1 MSDFTWA
8 GRRVLLTGASSGI
21 GAALAREL
29 ARAGAVLGL
38 CARRTELL
46 DAVLA
51 DCREQSPDSCA
62 WTVDLADLDA
72 TEALAA
78 SAVDALGRIDVL
90 VNNAAMSNYH
100 ADALATPWDDVEYM
114 MRVNYLSP
122 VRLTRAIL
130 PAMLER
136 DDGRIVTVSSM
147 AKHMSSPGESAY
159 SASKAALS
167 AWCEATATEHWTSGV
182 RFHLVYPA
190 LIGLEPGV
198 DADDSVAETPNSG
211 EVIPAPVLARAMMR
225 QVEDDELELYMPHSA
240 GDLARSRAANLV
252 PMIEMM
258 AGWYAR
264 TGGATS

>member
-1 MSDFTWA
+1 METDTTFAWA
-8 GRRVLLTGASSGI
+8 GTRVLLTGASSGI

-29 ARAGAVLGL
+29 AKAGAVVGL

-51 DCREQSPDSCA
+51 DCRTDSPESRA
-62 WTVDLADLDA
+62 WTVDLADID
-72 TEALAA
+72 
-78 SAVDALGRIDVL
+78 AVDPFAAEATAALGRVDVL

-100 ADALATPWDDVEYM
+100 DGALTTPWSDVEYL
-114 MRVNYLSP
+114 MRCNYLSP
-122 VRLTRAIL
+122 VRLTRALL
-130 PAMLER
+130 PAMVER
-136 DDGRIVTVSSM
+136 GAGRVVTVSSM
-147 AKHMSSPGESAY
+147 AKQMSSPGESAY

-167 AWCEATATEHWTSGV
+167 AWFEATATELWTSGV

-225 QVEDDELELYMPHSA
+225 QVERDELELFMPFSA
-240 GDLARSRAANLV
+240 ADVARNRAQDLPASIA
-252 PMIEMM
+252 MM
-258 AGWYAR
+258 AAWYAR
-264 TGGATS
+264 TNG